1 MLVISYWMLVWVTD
15 KRKRIEGNGIINCK
29 LKWTRSV
36 AWFNTSPCHGED
48 RRFESG
54 RVRQMA
60 SSEISN
66 NQSIAKML
74 FDVAA
79 VLEVT
84 GGDRFRIRAY
94 QEAAKSIESYPVEVR
109 DLWEH
114 GNLGDVSGVG
124 NAIAGYLEEFFKTG
138 RRRHF

>member
-1 MLVISYWMLVWVTD
+1 
-15 KRKRIEGNGIINCK
+15 
-29 LKWTRSV
+29 
-36 AWFNTSPCHGED
+36 
-48 RRFESG
+48 
-54 RVRQMA
+54 MA
-60 SSEISN
+60 EISN
-66 NQSIAKML
+66 NQSIARML

-114 GNLGDVSGVG
+114 GNLDDVAGVG
-124 NAIAGYLEEFFKTG
+124 KAIAGYLDEFLKPAG
-138 RRRHF
+138 